1 MIMTNYAQIALD
13 TLFQRYEL
21 LPKEKR
27 YHGKWSYDI
36 GVVLQGVKEAYLQT
50 NDERYFDYIKE
61 TMDFYLQTDGT
72 IRGYAFDAMNIDYIN
87 NGKLLFLLYKKT
99 KETKYKLALD
109 LLYRQL
115 QEMPRTKDGSFWHKK
130 IYPNQVWLDGLY
142 MGAPFLA
149 EYAVTFGKESDLED
163 VIQQF
168 AHCYQQTRDLKTN
181 LLYHAWDETKSQPWA
196 NPETG
201 CSSHFWGR
209 SIGWF
214 MMALVDTMALLP
226 SGAARELLAEMFAH
240 TLQALANVRSAEH
253 VWYQVLDQGEKT
265 GNYLEASASSMI
277 CYAAA
282 KAIQLGV
289 ISPQWQT
296 FVEETYQGII
306 DAFVFITQEGW
317 LNLIRNC
324 EVAGLGGPDNR
335 DGSFVYYISEP
346 IITNDFKGYGAFL
359 QASLLLQPLAKGG

>member
-1 MIMTNYAQIALD
+1 
-13 TLFQRYEL
+13 
-21 LPKEKR
+21 
-27 YHGKWSYDI
+27 
-36 GVVLQGVKEAYLQT
+36 
-50 NDERYFDYIKE
+50 
-61 TMDFYLQTDGT
+61 
-72 IRGYAFDAMNIDYIN
+72 
-87 NGKLLFLLYKKT
+87 
-99 KETKYKLALD
+99 
-109 LLYRQL
+109 
-115 QEMPRTKDGSFWHKK
+115 
-130 IYPNQVWLDGLY
+130 
-142 MGAPFLA
+142 
-149 EYAVTFGKESDLED
+149 
-163 VIQQF
+163 
-168 AHCYQQTRDLKTN
+168 

-289 ISPQWQT
+289 ISPQWQI